1 LKKDNK
7 VKWKPVKLLTG
18 LEPALFGD
26 EWALEVETDIAGRQI
41 LFFDT
46 YEEGELYINDFSG
59 ENNYE

>member
-7 VKWKPVKLLTG
+7 VKW
-18 LEPALFGD
+18 EPALFGD
-26 EWALEVETDIAGRQI
+26 EWALEVETDIAGKQI